1 MFLKEFFYLQK
12 SDRKVVL
19 VFLSVL
25 VISLLIIFVVGD
37 RNDKTADNLSDSASS
52 HSNARSFADNKGY
65 YYVDGKRA
73 ELFTFD
79 PNTADSTALLRLG
92 LKPWQVRNIYKYRA
106 AGGVYRSPEDFARL
120 YGLTVKQYRDMR
132 PYIKIS
138 SDYSPAADMYSD
150 NGRMAD
156 NYKKEPFQRDTV
168 KYPMKLKA
176 HESISLNT
184 SDTTALKRVP
194 GIGSGYARAIVRYR
208 EQLGGFYNIGQLR
221 EIEGFPEESI
231 RYFSLSGAGV
241 QKININ
247 RLTLSQLRRHP
258 YINFFQA
265 KDILDYRRLRGA
277 IHSLQDL
284 RLLKDFPP
292 SEIERL
298 QPYVEF

>member
-19 VFLSVL
+19 VFLSVV
-25 VISLLIIFVVGD
+25 VISLLIIFVVGG
-37 RNDKTADNLSDSASS
+37 RNDKTADNLSDSSS
-52 HSNARSFADNKGY
+52 YDRNIRSSADSKGSY
-65 YYVDGKRA
+65 YIDGKRA

-79 PNTADSTALLRLG
+79 PNTADSTALLKLG
-92 LKPWQVRNIYKYRA
+92 LQPWQVRNIYKYRA
-106 AGGVYRSPEDFARL
+106 AGGIYRSPEDFARL
-120 YGLTVKQYRDMR
+120 YGLTVKQYREMR
-132 PYIKIS
+132 PYIRIS
-138 SDYSPAADMYSD
+138 PDYSPAANIYSD
-150 NGRMAD
+150 NSHLAD
-156 NYKKEPFQRDTV
+156 DYKKEPFQRDTV
-168 KYPMKLKA
+168 KYPLKLKA
-176 HESISLNT
+176 HECISLNL

-208 EQLGGFYNIGQLR
+208 EQLGGFYRVEQLR
-221 EIEGFPEESI
+221 EIEGFPEEAMKHFTIVSGSI
-231 RYFSLSGAGV
+231 

-247 RLTLSQLRRHP
+247 KLTLSQLRRHP

-265 KDILDYRRLRGA
+265 KDILDYRRLRGS